1 MILIA
6 NSSAMK
12 RSNNAKMAIKINS
25 NNNITE
31 ISINENKIKN
41 IQHAYDLTTA
51 LNDEISI
58 QHALDTIHMF
68 CEHADK

>member
-1 MILIA
+1 
-6 NSSAMK
+6 
-12 RSNNAKMAIKINS
+12 MAIKINS
-25 NNNITE
+25 NNNITG

-58 QHALDTIHMF
+58 QHALDTIHKF